1 MIDDDLLRFV
11 MAGVN
16 SNISLI
22 ELNLSH
28 NKIGD

>member
-1 MIDDDLLRFV
+1 MIDDDLLRFI

-22 ELNLSH
+22 DLNLSH